1 MALQQTALP
10 TKLTLEVV
18 TPERKILSETV
29 DEVVLPARDGYR
41 GVLPGHAPLLT
52 SLKIGQVEYRQ
63 GSEKFYLSLA
73 WGFAEILPEKVTIL
87 ADVAERPEEIDV
99 ERAKAKKEEIE
110 RQIRQ
115 PGPDFDFAKAQDQL
129 QKAIVRIDIG
139 TQRVK
144 RLPGEPT
151 RRAPQA
157 GRIRQDPGN

>member
-1 MALQQTALP
+1 MALP

-29 DEVVLPARDGYR
+29 DEVVLPGRDGYL

-63 GSEKFYLSLA
+63 GNEKSYLSLA
-73 WGFAEILPEKVTIL
+73 WGFAEILPDKVTIL

-99 ERAKAKKEEIE
+99 ERAKARKEEIE
-110 RQIRQ
+110 RQIKTA
-115 PGPDFDFAKAQDQL
+115 GADFDFAAAQDAL

-139 TQRVK
+139 TMRVK
-144 RLPGEPT
+144 RLPGEPQ
-151 RRAPQA
+151 RRAPRA
-157 GRIRQDPGN
+157 GRIHHGPEE